1 MRQAYRCVEDV
12 KASLARHAEV
22 VVASCIGAHSLIE
35 AEAGPF
41 ELVVL
46 DEAAQTTEP
55 ALCCALAAAKAEQVV
70 FFGDTRQLPPT
81 VVSGDREL
89 RYELGRSPMER
100 LERSGVE
107 KQTLHVQYRMPPALV
122 EFPSR
127 STSTE
132 AWYKAPT
139 ACRDG
144 SSRAVSCGRW
154 GACRWRFS
162 TLNGG
167 ETKHEAGFS
176 NAPEAEIVVDVVSE
190 FLRKEEGNV
199 VVLSPYAK
207 QVSKVRTALRRAG
220 VEGVRVGSV
229 DSFQGQEADIVVF
242 SATRSNQEARSDS
255 CATRAAPQR
264 GAHARQAGLVVVG
277 DAVTLSNSHHWSA
290 LIDRVGAAAV
300 LLTFGALV
308 RDIPDV

>member
-1 MRQAYRCVEDV
+1 MGSDAMRQAYRCGEDV

-122 EFPSR
+122 EFPSKHFYR
-127 STSTE
+127 
-132 AWYKAPT
+132 
-139 ACRDG
+139 G
-144 SSRAVSCGRW
+144 VVQSSVSR
-154 GACRWRFS
+154 
-162 TLNGG
+162 
-167 ETKHEAGFS
+167 
-176 NAPEAEIVVDVVSE
+176 
-190 FLRKEEGNV
+190 
-199 VVLSPYAK
+199 
-207 QVSKVRTALRRAG
+207 VRTALRRVG

-242 SATRSNQEARSDS
+242 SATRGASTWRSRAPS
-255 CATRAAPQR
+255 EVSWSWETR
-264 GAHARQAGLVVVG
+264 
-277 DAVTLSNSHHWSA
+277 
-290 LIDRVGAAAV
+290 
-300 LLTFGALV
+300 
-308 RDIPDV
+308 